1 MHSMTGFG
9 RAEGIIDNGQYTI
22 ETKSLNHRY
31 LDIRF
36 RAPSF
41 LNALEIPL
49 SECLRSHFERGSF
62 EINIRHRPV
71 GSGGTMVSGTRF
83 AVDESALDSFVQGCR
98 VIEKKLNITTRPSLE
113 AILLS
118 QKILLPT
125 EETVE
130 PDKLQGPIKLIF
142 ESALKQLKHMRE
154 VEGNHLKIV
163 LDQGI
168 SKLTETLS
176 KIEDRARAQRAA
188 IEERLGNRIREWKLE
203 SPVDANRLEW
213 EVAFHADRSDITEE
227 MDRLKTHAGE
237 FRRLLSDKPATQND
251 RGSKGIGRKLDFMT
265 QELHREVNT
274 LASKAILVDISLLAV
289 EAKTLVEKLREQVQN
304 VE

>member
-41 LNALEIPL
+41 LNFLEIPL

-62 EINIRHRPV
+62 EISIRQRPV
-71 GSGGTMVSGTRF
+71 GSGGAPASTTRF
-83 AVDESALDSFVQGCR
+83 AVDESALDSFLQGCS
-98 VIEKKLNITTRPSLE
+98 VLSKKLNTSTIPSLE

-118 QKILLPT
+118 QKILIPM
-125 EETVE
+125 EETIE
-130 PDKLQGPIKLIF
+130 PDKLLEPIKPIF
-142 ESALKQLKHMRE
+142 ESALKQLKQMRE
-154 VEGNHLKIV
+154 AEGNRLKII
-163 LDQGI
+163 LEQGI
-168 SKLTETLS
+168 TKLTETLS
-176 KIEDRARAQRAA
+176 KIEKLAGAQTAA
-188 IEERLGNRIREWKLE
+188 IEGKLRNRIREWKLE
-203 SPVDANRLEW
+203 SSVDANRLEW

-237 FRRLLSDKPATQND
+237 FLRLLSDK
-251 RGSKGIGRKLDFMT
+251 KGIGRKLDFMT

-289 EAKTLVEKLREQVQN
+289 EAKMLVEKLREQVQN